1 MPLNNREFSRLVQ
14 PRFYEQHDF
23 VADRVLTGAEAVLPG
38 GQGALYVTPRC
49 PAVQVFGACLFGVGT
64 LASMIKPRVPAMFKI
79 GLTALSAIPLTFAS
93 AKAVDNA
100 ASANAAAA
108 FAQFGVGGLAVAGQA
123 PAGPFGPPVFA
134 PAGPPVYT
142 PVCWTQY
149 VTVANGNTLVNFPN
163 TICR

>member
-1 MPLNNREFSRLVQ
+1 
-14 PRFYEQHDF
+14 
-23 VADRVLTGAEAVLPG
+23 
-38 GQGALYVTPRC
+38 
-49 PAVQVFGACLFGVGT
+49 
-64 LASMIKPRVPAMFKI
+64 MFKI

-108 FAQFGVGGLAVAGQA
+108 FGQFGLAGLAVAGRA
-123 PAGPFGPPVFA
+123 PAENLSFGPPGYTTVS
-134 PAGPPVYT
+134 PPVYA

-149 VTVANGNTLVNFPN
+149 VTIANGNTLDNIPN

>member
-1 MPLNNREFSRLVQ
+1 
-14 PRFYEQHDF
+14 
-23 VADRVLTGAEAVLPG
+23 
-38 GQGALYVTPRC
+38 
-49 PAVQVFGACLFGVGT
+49 
-64 LASMIKPRVPAMFKI
+64 MFKI
-79 GLTALSAIPLTFAS
+79 GLTALSVIPLTFAS

-108 FAQFGVGGLAVAGQA
+108 FGQFGVGGLAVAGRA
-123 PAGPFGPPVFA
+123 PHTFEYPLFYPSFGQPAYA

-149 VTVANGNTLVNFPN
+149 VTIANGNTLVNFPN